1 MKYPVLSHSNLT
13 EIADKRIQD
22 IEVEVDPYVEW
33 VGSGEQIDLAP
44 IQSVAASIVSGTD
57 DWAKG
62 SKDVDKYEGQ
72 KSQALYDALS
82 PLPIPILDD
91 RGFWRYLSARLF
103 WDFIVWR
110 HPTSFKPDGTYLKY
124 VDGAVNTESVLV
136 RMFLRA
142 AALGGQDTS
151 SLAGGIDEAGDFW
164 RSHIIRVQTGFAPP
178 LARSFAMKQKAGR
191 LTTVPIRAAAKR
203 LNRTWS
209 NVILHMYDEE
219 EASDIV
225 DEIWSV
231 G

>member
-13 EIADKRIQD
+13 EIADKRVQD

-33 VGSGEQIDLAP
+33 VGSGEQIDLTS
-44 IQSVAASIVSGTD
+44 IESVAESIVSGTVS
-57 DWAKG
+57 W

-72 KSQALYDALS
+72 ASQALYDALS

-110 HPTSFKPDGTYLKY
+110 QRSSFKPGGKYIKY
-124 VDGAVNTESVLV
+124 VDGTVHTESVLV
-136 RMFLRA
+136 RMYLRA
-142 AALGGQDTS
+142 AALGGVDTEP
-151 SLAGGIDEAGDFW
+151 LAGGIDHAGDFW

-178 LARSFAMKQKAGR
+178 LARSLAMKQKDDR
-191 LTTVPIRAAAKR
+191 LTTDPVRAAAKR

-209 NVILHMYDEE
+209 NVILHLYDEN

-225 DEIWSV
+225 DEIWRI